1 MNSKPALSSRS
12 PVITAVV
19 SLLIF
24 LALVLIGLNAV
35 GSDPLEQPPRLRA
48 VFVGDWRI
56 GDGEWQPIVEGQHI
70 PATHGDV
77 TLRGNFYML
86 APDGTPAEKVGL
98 FTSLAFHLNHINIEI
113 HEGSAEPFVSSHEAP
128 GRDASG
134 CGHAWV
140 RYFLS
145 DEALE
150 PIEIIIRNPHVF
162 GNGAAVDE
170 LLRNFYIW
178 TAPDFEREVIA
189 SSTLSQSMS
198 VLFFVTAVV
207 MMGVAIFAATIHVRR
222 SNSIMFTGLTV
233 LCASGF
239 FYFNTDAAFF
249 QSNNVALNTTVRE
262 ICMMFY
268 MLFVS
273 GLITFSLHR
282 MRRAALLV
290 LAAMAAAC
298 GVLLI
303 FSIVTSVMFYDLIIW
318 WVLAQSLCCLAL
330 TGIMITEYIR
340 SVDPKRWSNLLLS
353 IPFLGFVVDM
363 YAAVH
368 SLWETGRMS
377 QLAFAVLF
385 VIAVLMV
392 WRSIPRRINAIL
404 ASKETEAQNA
414 ILKAEKAVIEAE
426 LKESRVSIMFSQ
438 IRPHF
443 IYNTLGTIERMCLK
457 DPQKAFEL
465 VRNFSL
471 YLRANFGEL
480 GSVTPIRFMEE
491 ISHVE
496 HYGYIEKTRF
506 PDMEIRYELEATDF
520 VLPALTVQPLVENAI
535 KHGLMRLESG
545 GTVTIRSYETDTH
558 YCVEVSDNGVGFDP
572 DAPIDEKKHVGL
584 RNIQGRLSTMV
595 NGTLTIDSAPD
606 RGTKATISIPKE
618 ENA

>member
-1 MNSKPALSSRS
+1 
-12 PVITAVV
+12 
-19 SLLIF
+19 
-24 LALVLIGLNAV
+24 
-35 GSDPLEQPPRLRA
+35 
-48 VFVGDWRI
+48 
-56 GDGEWQPIVEGQHI
+56 
-70 PATHGDV
+70 
-77 TLRGNFYML
+77 
-86 APDGTPAEKVGL
+86 
-98 FTSLAFHLNHINIEI
+98 
-113 HEGSAEPFVSSHEAP
+113 
-128 GRDASG
+128 
-134 CGHAWV
+134 
-140 RYFLS
+140 
-145 DEALE
+145 
-150 PIEIIIRNPHVF
+150 
-162 GNGAAVDE
+162 
-170 LLRNFYIW
+170 
-178 TAPDFEREVIA
+178 
-189 SSTLSQSMS
+189 
-198 VLFFVTAVV
+198 
-207 MMGVAIFAATIHVRR
+207 
-222 SNSIMFTGLTV
+222 
-233 LCASGF
+233 
-239 FYFNTDAAFF
+239 
-249 QSNNVALNTTVRE
+249 
-262 ICMMFY
+262 
-268 MLFVS
+268 
-273 GLITFSLHR
+273 
-282 MRRAALLV
+282 
-290 LAAMAAAC
+290 
-298 GVLLI
+298 
-303 FSIVTSVMFYDLIIW
+303 MFYDLIIW

-595 NGTLTIDSAPD
+595 NGSLTIDSAPD